1 MSAPKQRQ
9 VRATGGCLC
18 GAIRYTVRGPLRGVI
33 LCHCGQC
40 RRWHGHLGA
49 YSSAARA
56 HVALEVAETL
66 VWFASSERGRRG
78 FCASCGSSLF
88 FEPVGED
95 RLAIAAGSL
104 DQPSCLEVIGQ
115 EYVANKADYVRV
127 DDDLPACAGDFRARA
142 AGGDQGVRG
151 GR

>member
-1 MSAPKQRQ
+1 MAAAEQHP

-40 RRWHGHLGA
+40 RRVHGHLGA
-49 YSSAARA
+49 STSAART
-56 HVALEVAETL
+56 HVELAGADAV
-66 VWFASSERGRRG
+66 VWFASSARGRRG
-78 FCASCGSSLF
+78 FCGSCGSSLF

-104 DQPSCLEVIGQ
+104 DQPSGLEVIGH
-115 EYVANKADYVRV
+115 EYVANKADYVRI
-127 DDDLPACAGDFRARA
+127 DDDLPAWPGD
-142 AGGDQGVRG
+142 
-151 GR
+151 

>member
-1 MSAPKQRQ
+1 MAVSERNQ

-18 GAIRYTVRGPLRGVI
+18 GAIRYTVGGALRGVL

-49 YSSAARA
+49 YTSAARA
-56 HVALEVAETL
+56 HVTLEGAEAL

-78 FCASCGSSLF
+78 FCATCGSSLF
-88 FEPVGED
+88 FEPVGEG

-104 DQPSCLEVIGQ
+104 DQPSGLEIIGQ
-115 EYVANKADYVRV
+115 EYVANKADYVHIG
-127 DDDLPACAGDFRARA
+127 DDLPAWPGDFRAPAAEGRA
-142 AGGDQGVRG
+142 F
-151 GR
+151 